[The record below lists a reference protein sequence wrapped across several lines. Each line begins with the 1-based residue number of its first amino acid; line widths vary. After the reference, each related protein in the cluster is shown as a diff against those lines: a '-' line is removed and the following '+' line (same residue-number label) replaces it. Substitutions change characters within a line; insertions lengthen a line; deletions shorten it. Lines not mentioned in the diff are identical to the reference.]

1 MNQNPE
7 RIEEFQYFIDGLLKF
22 AFQKT
27 ARIVPVGLSY
37 TLPWTQDV
45 NWMHIRR
52 WEDVLDVVWKSYVR

>member
-7 RIEEFQYFIDGLLKF
+7 RIEEFQYFIDGLLKC

-45 NWMHIRR
+45 N
-52 WEDVLDVVWKSYVR
+52 